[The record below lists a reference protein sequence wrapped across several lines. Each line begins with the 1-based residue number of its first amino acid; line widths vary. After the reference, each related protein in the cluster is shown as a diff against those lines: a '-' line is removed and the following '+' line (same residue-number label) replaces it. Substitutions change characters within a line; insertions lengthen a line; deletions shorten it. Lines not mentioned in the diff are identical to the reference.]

1 MPAQTKFCFVP
12 GCANNSSPLRLR
24 SSAPLVLSSAIMLF
38 PAILRRVAN
47 PVQPFGFSFVQ
58 DRPPLSLLDGIR
70 DGFGK
75 QADLLDQSDEGWVN
89 KI

>member
-1 MPAQTKFCFVP
+1 
-12 GCANNSSPLRLR
+12 
-24 SSAPLVLSSAIMLF
+24 MLF